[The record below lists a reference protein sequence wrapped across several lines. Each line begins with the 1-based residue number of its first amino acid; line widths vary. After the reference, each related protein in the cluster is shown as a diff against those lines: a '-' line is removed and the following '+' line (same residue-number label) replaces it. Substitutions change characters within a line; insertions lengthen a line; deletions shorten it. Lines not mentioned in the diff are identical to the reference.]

1 MKVPKISYSEDVD
14 ILMIQLS
21 HKKLDDAYDV
31 GNMIVQV
38 AEDGEPVLIE
48 IMDASKFL
56 KQAATRLPKKVL
68 ETIFSPSYP
77 SIAHK
82 IK

>member
-21 HKKLDDAYDV
+21 NKKLDDAYDV
-31 GNMIVQV
+31 GTMIVQV

-56 KQAATRLPKKVL
+56 KQAA
-68 ETIFSPSYP
+68 FSE
-77 SIAHK
+77 
-82 IK
+82 

>member
-1 MKVPKISYSEDVD
+1 MSYSDDVD

-21 HKKLDDAYDV
+21 NKKLDDAYDV

-56 KQAATRLPKKVL
+56 KQAVTKFPKKVL
-68 ETIFSPSYP
+68 ETVIPPSFS
-77 SIAHK
+77 SITQK
-82 IK
+82 VK

>member
-1 MKVPKISYSEDVD
+1 MKLPKISYSDDVD

-21 HKKLDDAYDV
+21 NKKLDDAYDV

-48 IMDASKFL
+48 IMDATKFL
-56 KQAATRLPKKVL
+56 KQTVREFPKKVL
-68 ETIFSPSYP
+68 DSVIPTSFS
-77 SIAHK
+77 SITQK
-82 IK
+82 VK